1 MGQGLG
7 GKGAGGVG
15 VSVTRLSAMDEKPLL
30 ILDLDETL
38 IHATAEEIDSDFDFQ
53 VFQYFVYKRPGLS
66 EFLTSC
72 ALHFKLAV
80 WSSASDDYVQQ
91 IVRRIFPAAISP
103 EFVWGRSRCT
113 RFRLPEVDE
122 QGLLSLDYA
131 SRHEFAKRLKEVSR
145 RGFNLKRTLI
155 VDDTP
160 EKVSQH
166 YGNAIYIRPF
176 TGSKDD
182 TELGRLAGYLLKLK
196 DAENF
201 RTIEKRSWRQQS

>member
-1 MGQGLG
+1 
-7 GKGAGGVG
+7 
-15 VSVTRLSAMDEKPLL
+15 MDPKPLL

-38 IHATAEEIDSDFDFQ
+38 IHATADKIGDNFDFS
-53 VFQYFVYKRPGLS
+53 VYQYFVYLRPGLAA
-66 EFLTSC
+66 FLAQC
-72 ALHFKLAV
+72 AAHFQLAV
-80 WSSASDDYVQQ
+80 WSSASDDYVQAIAQ
-91 IVRRIFPAAISP
+91 HIFPAGIAP
-103 EFVWGRSRCT
+103 VFVWGRSRCT

-122 QGLLSLDYA
+122 HGILSLDYA
-131 SRHEFAKRLKEVSR
+131 SKYEFAKRLKKVSR
-145 RGFNLKRTLI
+145 RGFNLKRVLI

-182 TELGRLAGYLLKLK
+182 TELGRLASYLLKLK

-201 RTIEKRSWRQQS
+201 RTIEKRNWRQQS